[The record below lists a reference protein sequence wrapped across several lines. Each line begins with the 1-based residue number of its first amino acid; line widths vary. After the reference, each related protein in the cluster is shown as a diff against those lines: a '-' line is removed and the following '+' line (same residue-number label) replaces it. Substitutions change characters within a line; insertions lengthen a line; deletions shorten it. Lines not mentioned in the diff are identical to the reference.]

1 MAGYVPQPIPI
12 PQYQPQPQYQPP
24 PNPQYAPQPQQFYP
38 NQQSMPPQ
46 QEEDAFSATVKRNM
60 KKLNRKMAEAAER
73 AAAEELGENAP
84 PRQRGGNGQVPSTM
98 MVMDENEPDSEAYT
112 DVDTRELEKMLARTP
127 KGSKEYD
134 IIAEELEQR
143 ELEDELGD
151 LDELGE
157 PVDELTFS
165 SIYVWNHMDKEWV
178 LAFQR
183 ASFDSAQDMLDQ
195 LRDKYS
201 WATKIKWG
209 KVSKGQRELKEFRN
223 QVRRIRSDSEIG
235 AKNPEVLGR
244 QAAPL
249 VTLPPNASQDTQI
262 IVSALTS
269 IQNQNETARAGDRK
283 MMMDLMQQMSKPSDP
298 FQQMAQ
304 MKAIMVDPI
313 IEMIKVQ
320 HAGKGGGGG
329 FNPSDAISMTNAI
342 LGGAKQIAGL
352 SGGGAP
358 AGGGGVLDKI
368 MEMVLPAIAEAV
380 ARAQMKDQGPQQHQL
395 QQQQRGQMALPNRQ
409 QTREVSVEERKIRST
424 IAAKMQD
431 LIAAMV
437 GKRLSL
443 EQVPR
448 AMYRNLPPEVGGYIL
463 RMPTDGFLQLLRA
476 SAGNSSIV
484 KSYID
489 RQDTKLAAIWIH
501 EEFRRLAVVINSLNA
516 SNRKDDIPRMLDWN
530 AGELIPT
537 NLIGKDAEEEFKN
550 RYNEEVE
557 LDEGEREQPA
567 SSLDL
572 PPSEEVQHAP
582 TRQKPPQSKVQVQPR
597 VQVQQ
602 KPVKVKDSPELE

>member
-1 MAGYVPQPIPI
+1 MAGYVPQPVPI
-12 PQYQPQPQYQPP
+12 PQYVPPPQQYQPQIVPQYQPP
-24 PNPQYAPQPQQFYP
+24 PQQYQPQIAPQYQP
-38 NQQSMPPQ
+38 PPQ

-73 AAAEELGENAP
+73 AVAEELGESAS
-84 PRQRGGNGQVPSTM
+84 PRQKGGNGQVPPTM
-98 MVMDENEPDSEAYT
+98 VVMNENEVGSDAYS
-112 DVDTRELEKMLARTP
+112 DIDTRELERMLARTP

-134 IIAEELEQR
+134 IIAEELEHR

-165 SIYVWNHMDKEWV
+165 SIYVWNHVDKEWV

-209 KVSKGQRELKEFRN
+209 KVSKGNRELKEFRN

-235 AKNPEVLGR
+235 AKTPEVLSR
-244 QAAPL
+244 QGQPL
-249 VTLPPNASQDTQI
+249 VQLPPNVSQDTQL
-262 IVSALTS
+262 IVTALTS
-269 IQNQNETARAGDRK
+269 VQNQNEAARAADRK
-283 MMMDLMQQMSKPSDP
+283 MMMDMMEKMNKPASNP
-298 FQQMAQ
+298 FEQMAQ

-313 IEMIKVQ
+313 IEMIKAQ
-320 HAGKGGGGG
+320 HSGKGGG

-352 SGGGAP
+352 SGGGNS
-358 AGGGGVLDKI
+358 GGGSGVLDKI
-368 MEMVLPAIAEAV
+368 IEMVLPAIAEAV
-380 ARAQMKDQGPQQHQL
+380 ARAQIKDQVPKQYQQV
-395 QQQQRGQMALPNRQ
+395 QQRNQMALPNRQ
-409 QTREVSVEERKIRST
+409 HTGEASVEERKIHST
-424 IAAKMQD
+424 IAAKMQE

-437 GKRLSL
+437 GNRLSL

-463 RMPTDGFLQLLRA
+463 RMPTDRFLQLLRA
-476 SAGNSSIV
+476 SAGNSPIV

-516 SNRKDDIPRMLDWN
+516 NGRKDDIPRILDWE

-537 NLIGKDAEEEFKN
+537 NLIGRDAEEEFKN
-550 RYNEEVE
+550 RYNDEVK
-557 LDEGEREQPA
+557 LDKDKIEQPA
-567 SSLDL
+567 ISLDL
-572 PPSEEVQHAP
+572 PPIEGKQHTQP
-582 TRQKPPQSKVQVQPR
+582 KVQVQQR
-597 VQVQQ
+597 VQSQQ
-602 KPVKVKDSPELE
+602 KSVKIKDSPELE

>member
-12 PQYQPQPQYQPP
+12 PQYAPQPQYQPP
-24 PNPQYAPQPQQFYP
+24 PAQQYQPQPQPQQFYP
-38 NQQSMPPQ
+38 NQQPAP

-73 AAAEELGENAP
+73 AAAEELGESAH
-84 PRQRGGNGQVPSTM
+84 RMQRGGNGQVPATM
-98 MVMDENEPDSEAYT
+98 MVMDESEVDTDAYA

-235 AKNPEVLGR
+235 AKTPEVLGR
-244 QAAPL
+244 QAPPL
-249 VTLPPNASQDTQI
+249 VQLPPNVSQDTQL
-262 IVSALTS
+262 IVTALTS
-269 IQNQNETARAGDRK
+269 VQNQNETARAADRK
-283 MMMDLMQQMSKPSDP
+283 MMMDMMEKMNRPASNP
-298 FQQMAQ
+298 FEQMAQ

-320 HAGKGGGGG
+320 HAGKGGGG

-352 SGGGAP
+352 NGGGNSG
-358 AGGGGVLDKI
+358 GGGGVLDKI

-395 QQQQRGQMALPNRQ
+395 QQQRSQMALPNRQ

-424 IAAKMQD
+424 IAAKMQE

-484 KSYID
+484 RSYID

-501 EEFRRLAVVINSLNA
+501 EEFRRLAVVINSLN
-516 SNRKDDIPRMLDWN
+516 SNGRKDDIPRMLDWN

-550 RYNEEVE
+550 RYNDEVE
-557 LDEGEREQPA
+557 LDEGEHEQPA

-572 PPSEEVQHAP
+572 PPSEEIQHASS
-582 TRQKPPQSKVQVQPR
+582 RQKPTQPKVQVHQR

-602 KPVKVKDSPELE
+602 KSVKIKDSPELE